1 MFNVCMSGQN
11 LRTGCKF
18 PTPHNIT
25 KGFVIT
31 LWHCGENTI
40 MPAMPTSTQVSCVG
54 SLNTKLQ
61 ESYGFLTALMSA
73 RVILSGEPWFIS
85 HGHHQ
90 AGTRGYHIVE
100 QPRLFCISKENC
112 PKLTKMA
119 TLQESQLL
127 KEHEILWMICL

>member
-1 MFNVCMSGQN
+1 MLVFNVCMSGQN

-73 RVILSGEPWFIS
+73 SSYLASLGSFLTVI
-85 HGHHQ
+85 
-90 AGTRGYHIVE
+90 T
-100 QPRLFCISKENC
+100 
-112 PKLTKMA
+112 KLGPEVT
-119 TLQESQLL
+119 TS
-127 KEHEILWMICL
+127 